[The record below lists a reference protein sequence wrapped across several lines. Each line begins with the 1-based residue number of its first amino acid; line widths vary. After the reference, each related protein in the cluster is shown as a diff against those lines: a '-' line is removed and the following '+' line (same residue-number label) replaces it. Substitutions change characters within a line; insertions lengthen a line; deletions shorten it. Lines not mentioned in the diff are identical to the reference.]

1 MAYKNKQNFILL
13 QSISPLLTGGDEEED
28 ESLFYS
34 TPSTFNSYT
43 NSPPHPLPQGERVIT
58 FIIWVYCLMTGVMLM
73 L

>member
-43 NSPPHPLPQGERVIT
+43 NSPPHPLPQGERELVSMPVMWPW
-58 FIIWVYCLMTGVMLM
+58 IILIL
-73 L
+73 